1 MKDSLMSKI
10 VGLLFFATILML
22 WWCKETTAGDLVYK
36 FQSPSLNGVGTSSHF
51 LTIENQEFTRKA
63 EIKAKKLS
71 AEKAAEAE
79 KKNTNFNRFK
89 DNFES
94 RIYAEFSKQLADA
107 MFGEACGT
115 TYNSTTGAA
124 IVPTAEVV
132 DGGGSASNCTGTMTF
147 DGTTMTYTK
156 DVENDQVVLQIDGPD
171 GNETITLPLNDFQ
184 F

>member
-1 MKDSLMSKI
+1 
-10 VGLLFFATILML
+10 
-22 WWCKETTAGDLVYK
+22 
-36 FQSPSLNGVGTSSHF
+36 
-51 LTIENQEFTRKA
+51 
-63 EIKAKKLS
+63 
-71 AEKAAEAE
+71 
-79 KKNTNFNRFK
+79 
-89 DNFES
+89 
-94 RIYAEFSKQLADA
+94 